1 MKRKEKPLTMDEAVE
16 KFAALTDQVMAKY
29 SPEERAKRF
38 RDAAKIIAS
47 AKKRTHA
54 KPSRSPRT
62 SSDRRRTLARG

>member
-1 MKRKEKPLTMDEAVE
+1 MKRKEKPLTMDEAVK

-29 SPEERAKRF
+29 SPEERARRF

-47 AKKRTHA
+47 AKQRTHA